1 MQSENLYILFVS
13 FLQKILFFNAKEY
26 SRSPLIWTEFSI
38 FTEYATVGYMAK
50 RIQMRKQ
57 RFVAIQKIASEK
69 KVPVDCPPL
78 GDSHTLSKMGTLSRC
93 PPGRP
98 SVSYSFLLSPSG
110 TENTLQLWMFVG
122 QSLIF
127 GLKI

>member
-1 MQSENLYILFVS
+1 MKFYPLTSLYGRRFS
-13 FLQKILFFNAKEY
+13 F
-26 SRSPLIWTEFSI
+26 

-69 KVPVDCPPL
+69 KLPVDCPPV
-78 GDSHTLSKMGTLSRC
+78 GDPHTLSKMGTLGRC

-98 SVSYSFLLSPSG
+98 SVSCSVNFLQFYFG
-110 TENTLQLWMFVG
+110 
-122 QSLIF
+122 IF
-127 GLKI
+127 TIYI